1 MSSRLVASCSNH
13 TLGDRS
19 CSVKQKTPVHC
30 TMSPMT
36 PPRCVVWTTPDQA
49 PVLAEVLGGAGIEL
63 AGAGCA
69 DPARTGQVA
78 TALGCEPV
86 DDLRQAL
93 CHFDAD
99 LVLLGDPGSF
109 GEEASDAD
117 LDSLRAAHARNLC
130 VATIEPIPAT
140 ASGFAGTGF
149 AEALHQGV
157 LGSLATFAPVT
168 RYRPIINE
176 LASVLDTYAPLRS
189 CSINIAG
196 PAALG
201 SLGSRLFDTLD
212 LVRWLVGVPSIIE
225 AAYISPS
232 AGRGMH
238 PLPGHTLR
246 NLHGEITM
254 NLRFSDGRCSAV
266 YLSDQL
272 AHTTLNMSII
282 GLEGHIALDGNGFVW
297 TNPAG
302 EPVDTHKCEASDI
315 DAGRLAL
322 QTQLNDLCSGVVPT
336 RPPIDYAAVLSMTHA
351 ALLSTR
357 TGQGESPHD
366 VEQLM
371 LSM

>member
-1 MSSRLVASCSNH
+1 MLVA
-13 TLGDRS
+13 
-19 CSVKQKTPVHC
+19 
-30 TMSPMT
+30 
-36 PPRCVVWTTPDQA
+36 
-49 PVLAEVLGGAGIEL
+49 VLQGAGIDL
-63 AGAGCA
+63 AGAGCP

-78 TALGCEPV
+78 SALGCEPV

-93 CHFDAD
+93 CTFDAD
-99 LVLLGDPGSF
+99 LMLLGDPGTF
-109 GEEASDAD
+109 GEQASDAD
-117 LDSLRAAHARNLC
+117 LESLRAAHARNLC

-140 ASGFAGTGF
+140 AAGFAGTGF

-157 LGSLATFAPVT
+157 LGSLASFAPVT

-176 LASVLDTYAPLRS
+176 LASVLETFAPLRS
-189 CSINIAG
+189 CSINSAG

-201 SLGSRLFDTLD
+201 SLGARLFDTLD

-246 NLHGEITM
+246 DLHGEITM
-254 NLRFSDGRCSAV
+254 NLRFSDGRCAAI

-272 AHTTLNMSII
+272 ARTTLNMSLI
-282 GLEGHIALDGNGFVW
+282 GHEGHIALDARGFVW
-297 TNPAG
+297 TNAAG
-302 EPVDTHKCEASDI
+302 ETVDTHTREASETDM
-315 DAGRLAL
+315 GRLAL
-322 QTQLNDLCSGVVPT
+322 QTQLNDLCSGVLPT
-336 RPPIDYAAVLSMTHA
+336 RPPIDYSAVLSMTHA

>member
-1 MSSRLVASCSNH
+1 
-13 TLGDRS
+13 
-19 CSVKQKTPVHC
+19 
-30 TMSPMT
+30 MT
-36 PPRCVVWTTPDQA
+36 PPRCVVWTNPDQA
-49 PVLAEVLGGAGIEL
+49 PVLAEVLHGAGIEL
-63 AGAGCA
+63 NGAGCP

-78 TALGCEPV
+78 SALSCPPI
-86 DDLRQAL
+86 DDLRSAL
-93 CHFDAD
+93 CTHEAD
-99 LVLLGDPGSF
+99 LMLLGDPGTF
-109 GEEASDAD
+109 GEQASDAD
-117 LDSLRAAHARNLC
+117 LDALRAANARNLC

-140 ASGFAGTGF
+140 AAGFAGTGF

-157 LGSLATFAPVT
+157 LGSLASFVPLT
-168 RYRPIINE
+168 RYQPVLSE
-176 LASVLDTYAPLRS
+176 LGSVLETFAPLRS
-189 CSINIAG
+189 CSITSAG

-201 SLGSRLFDTLD
+201 SLGARLFDTLD

-254 NLRFSDGRCSAV
+254 NLRFSDGRCAAV

-272 AHTTLNMSII
+272 GRTTLGMTLISS
-282 GLEGHIALDGNGFVW
+282 EGHIDLDGQGFRW
-297 TNPAG
+297 SNAAG
-302 EPVDTHKCEASDI
+302 EPIDSHQAGSAEGDTGSIAM
-315 DAGRLAL
+315 
-322 QTQLNDLCSGVVPT
+322 QTQLIDLCSGVAPS

>member
-1 MSSRLVASCSNH
+1 
-13 TLGDRS
+13 
-19 CSVKQKTPVHC
+19 
-30 TMSPMT
+30 MT
-36 PPRCVVWTTPDQA
+36 QPRCVVWTTPEQA
-49 PVLAEVLGGAGIEL
+49 PVLADALRDAGIEL
-63 AGAGCA
+63 IGAGCP

-78 TALGCEPV
+78 SALGCQPV

-93 CHFDAD
+93 CTHEADLMLLGSPGVFGEQAIDAD
-99 LVLLGDPGSF
+99 L
-109 GEEASDAD
+109 E
-117 LDSLRAAHARNLC
+117 SLRAAHARNLC

-140 ASGFAGTGF
+140 AAGFAGTGF
-149 AEALHQGV
+149 AEALHQGL
-157 LGSLATFAPVT
+157 LGSLAGFVPLT

-176 LASVLDTYAPLRS
+176 LASVLETFAPLRS
-189 CSINIAG
+189 CAITSAG
-196 PAALG
+196 PAQLG
-201 SLGSRLFDTLD
+201 SLGARLFDTLD

-238 PLPGHTLR
+238 PLPGQTLR

-254 NLRFSDGRCSAV
+254 NLRFSDGRCATV

-272 AHTTLNMSII
+272 GSTVLDMTMISA
-282 GLEGHIALDGNGFVW
+282 EGHIRLDQHGFLW
-297 TNPAG
+297 TNAEG
-302 EPVDTHKCEASDI
+302 EHVDTHCAETLPC
-315 DAGRLAL
+315 DAGRHAL
-322 QTQLNDLCSGVVPT
+322 QTQLIDLCSGVVPS
-336 RPPIDYAAVLSMTHA
+336 RPPIDYSAVLSMTHA

>member
-1 MSSRLVASCSNH
+1 
-13 TLGDRS
+13 
-19 CSVKQKTPVHC
+19 
-30 TMSPMT
+30 MT
-36 PPRCVVWTTPDQA
+36 PPRCVVWTNPDQA
-49 PVLAEVLGGAGIEL
+49 PVLGLALRGAGIEL
-63 AGAGCA
+63 AGAGCP

-78 TALGCEPV
+78 STLGCEPV

-93 CHFDAD
+93 CHVDAD

-109 GEEASDAD
+109 GEQASDAD
-117 LDSLRAAHARNLC
+117 LDSLRAAQTRHLC
-130 VATIEPIPAT
+130 VATLEPIPAT
-140 ASGFAGTGF
+140 AAGFAGTGF

-157 LGSLATFAPVT
+157 LGSLANFVPVT

-176 LASVLDTYAPLRS
+176 LASVLETFAPLRS
-189 CSINIAG
+189 CSINNAG

-201 SLGSRLFDTLD
+201 SLGARLFDTLD
-212 LVRWLVGVPSIIE
+212 LVRWLVGVPSVIE

-246 NLHGEITM
+246 NLHGEVSM
-254 NLRFSDGRCSAV
+254 NLRFSDGRCAAV

-272 AHTTLNMSII
+272 ARTTLNMSLI
-282 GLEGHIALDGNGFVW
+282 GPEGHIALDGHGFVW
-297 TNPAG
+297 TNKAG
-302 EPVDTHKCEASDI
+302 EPVDTHTREKSDT
-315 DAGRLAL
+315 DAGQLAL
-322 QTQLNDLCSGVVPT
+322 QTQLIDLCSGVAPS